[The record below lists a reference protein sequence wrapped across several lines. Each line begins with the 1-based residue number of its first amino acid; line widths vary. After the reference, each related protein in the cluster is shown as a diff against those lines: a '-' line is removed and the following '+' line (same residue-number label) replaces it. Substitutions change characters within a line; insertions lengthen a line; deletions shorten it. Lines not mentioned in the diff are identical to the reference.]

1 MAIVECIP
9 EKKQTPSAQKGVI
22 EYCIQPSKTLD
33 EGEQLAYVSGHNCI
47 PEFANESFLA
57 TQKVFG
63 HKPDSIRF
71 YHYVQSF
78 KSGEKIDPKVAHEI
92 GLELASGFGNREVL
106 VATHIDKEHIHN
118 HLVVCAY
125 DIENGKKLHNNKFFL
140 GDIRSLSDNICSE
153 YGLDVLETYNP
164 RKKSTRPGPKE
175 YRAALNGNSWK
186 MQLCVAIDYCMER
199 CKNNEEFKS
208 EMENLGYEVIWT
220 PERKY
225 ITYILKD
232 ENGKEKRVRD
242 AKLHDEKYLK
252 ENMENEFK
260 SKLYGYAQGE
270 KRSSFS
276 RERNGSDKQRGMGQ
290 ADEYTSFDEGTYS
303 RNNGTEGDF
312 GMGCDQLLGDD
323 NKSRHGA
330 KTSYR
335 KGDEND
341 NKRSDNASS
350 GSQRESFKNNEQ
362 TNFSGRS
369 TMVATPHSH
378 GSTDD
383 IGIALMGASGLGNLT
398 NLIENDEETEE
409 EKRQREAR
417 NAGSALGVAVG
428 IVAGVA
434 IGMAQKPPNNDV
446 YEDEDKSED
455 EDGTAYVTDD
465 EDEAFDITM

>member
-78 KSGEKIDPKVAHEI
+78 KSGEKIDPKVAHQI
-92 GLELASGFGNREVL
+92 GLELASGFGDREVL
-106 VATHIDKEHIHN
+106 VATHIDREHIHN
-118 HLVVCAY
+118 HFVVCAY

-140 GDIRSLSDNICSE
+140 GDIRSLSDKICSE
-153 YGLDVLETYNP
+153 HGLDILETYNP

-186 MQLCVAIDYCMER
+186 IQLCVAIDYCMER
-199 CKNNEEFKS
+199 CKNKEEFKS

-270 KRSSFS
+270 KRSTFA
-276 RERNGSDKQRGMGQ
+276 EARNGSDKQRGLGQ
-290 ADEYTSFDEGTYS
+290 ADEYTSFDEGAYS
-303 RNNGTEGDF
+303 RNNGTEGEF

-323 NKSRHGA
+323 NKSRHRA
-330 KTSYR
+330 KTSDR
-335 KGDEND
+335 KGDENN

-350 GSQRESFKNNEQ
+350 GSQRESFKDNEQ

-378 GSTDD
+378 SSTDD
-383 IGIALMGASGLGNLT
+383 IGIALMGASGLGNLA
-398 NLIENDEETEE
+398 NFIENDEETEE

-417 NAGSALGVAVG
+417 NAGSALGAAVG

-434 IGMAQKPPNNDV
+434 IGMAQQPPDDDVDELND
-446 YEDEDKSED
+446 E
-455 EDGTAYVTDD
+455 D